1 MGVEDPTDYAATWY
15 CGVTPLPALRTPL
28 NYDLDVDVCVVGG
41 GLAGLTVAREV
52 ARRGWSVAIVEARR
66 IAWAASGRNSGFV
79 MPGFSAPIEKIIE
92 RVGLPAANALWELSQ
107 AGVEY
112 VRHAI
117 REMDIPSIAE

>member
-1 MGVEDPTDYAATWY
+1 MKADNQADYGTTWY
-15 CGVTPLPALRTPL
+15 SGVTPLPARRAPL
-28 NYDLDVDVCVVGG
+28 SYDLEVDVCVVGG

-92 RVGLPAANALWELSQ
+92 RVGLPAAKALWELSQ

-112 VRHAI
+112 VRHA
-117 REMDIPSIAE
+117 